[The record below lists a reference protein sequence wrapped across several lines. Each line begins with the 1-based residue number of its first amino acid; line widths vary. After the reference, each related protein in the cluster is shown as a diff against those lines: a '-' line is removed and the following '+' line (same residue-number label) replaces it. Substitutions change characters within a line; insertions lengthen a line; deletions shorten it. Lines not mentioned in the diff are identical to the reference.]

1 MLSLKEIYDFFDS
14 TDFDFFLEE
23 NRIALVNSV
32 EIADITGRIVFKTEE
47 PFAAVEVQE
56 GFPVIAEILTAVRKE
71 IADCY
76 LRHGYIIDRYKIVV
90 DGDDEEMIIMEI
102 PK

>member
-1 MLSLKEIYDFFDS
+1 MLSLKEIYEFFDS
-14 TDFDFFLEE
+14 IDFDFFLEE

-32 EIADITGRIVFKTEE
+32 EIADITGRTVFKTEE

-90 DGDDEEMIIMEI
+90 DGDDEDMVITGL